1 MNEEEKNNYRYLKFM
16 SSKMELIFQK
26 NNIGLGKRKE
36 SIARVFLIP
45 GEGKLIINKTSG
57 AKYLQYNESYL
68 NTVWQPLEKLNLEK
82 QYDVVALVKGGGL
95 TGQAQAIRLGVAR
108 LLCKIDNEN
117 RKILKPFGFLTRDSR
132 IKERKKYGLKK
143 ARKAPQYSKR

>member
-1 MNEEEKNNYRYLKFM
+1 M

-26 NNIGLGKRKE
+26 NNIGLGKRKQ

-45 GEGKLIINKTSG
+45 GEGNIIINKTSG
-57 AKYLQYNESYL
+57 NQYLQYNESYL
-68 NTVWQPLEKLNLEK
+68 NTIKAPLEKLNLDN
-82 QYDVVALVKGGGL
+82 QFNIVAFVRGGGL
-95 TGQAQAIRLGVAR
+95 TGQAQAIQLGVAR
-108 LLCKIDNEN
+108 LLCYMDQNN